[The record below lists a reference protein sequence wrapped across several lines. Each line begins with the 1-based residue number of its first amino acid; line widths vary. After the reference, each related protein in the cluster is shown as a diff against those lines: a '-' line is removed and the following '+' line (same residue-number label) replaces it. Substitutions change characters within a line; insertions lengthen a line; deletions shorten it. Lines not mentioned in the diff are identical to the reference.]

1 MKNTIL
7 LITIF
12 TICIFELNAQ
22 SIKKSDLKKT
32 KWFANNENFYK
43 SDTISLIQIL
53 KFNSENV
60 KTNETYLKLQQNNNE
75 NITELNFKSS
85 GNLTVED
92 LHVKD
97 WTVSKIV
104 GKWKWKFDSK
114 NQILNL
120 HFNRKLRHS
129 FRIDSQKKDSL
140 ICKSENNN
148 KNESIVNL
156 LILKLIR
163 IN

>member
-1 MKNTIL
+1 MN
-7 LITIF
+7 
-12 TICIFELNAQ
+12 
-22 SIKKSDLKKT
+22 
-32 KWFANNENFYK
+32 
-43 SDTISLIQIL
+43 
-53 KFNSENV
+53 
-60 KTNETYLKLQQNNNE
+60 
-75 NITELNFKSS
+75 
-85 GNLTVED
+85 
-92 LHVKD
+92 

-104 GKWKWKFDSK
+104 RKWKFNSK

-120 HFNRKLRHS
+120 YFNRKLRHS